1 MLTALML
8 FPLPGTVFFT
18 FFLAFTW
25 LNLAA
30 IFKCHGH
37 YAIQESLSPWHILST
52 HTHTLWHTQKHRR
65 KYRYTHYTHR
75 LCHPMV
81 ITLILPWHLNS
92 CTKLPVDFSRD
103 PSMLGVHGG
112 QGPCLIH
119 LGPSTTP
126 CVAKSPQSAWLM
138 LNVREQPG
146 CPCAGPA
153 WSEKGCAHE
162 PSPKASP
169 MPGPEQDVCFL
180 IYILWGAMCYVS
192 SSITH
197 VTNVLLLQN
206 VLLFWQIAMECHHFN
221 LNWGRHTAELQ
232 GTLALGSRCLT
243 SDMRFPT
250 W

>member
-30 IFKCHGH
+30 IFKCRGH

-52 HTHTLWHTQKHRR
+52 HTHTHTLWHTQKRGHI
-65 KYRYTHYTHR
+65 YRYTHCTHG

-112 QGPCLIH
+112 QGLCLVH

-126 CVAKSPQSAWLM
+126 CVAKSPQSAWLR

-146 CPCAGPA
+146 CPSAGPA
-153 WSEKGCAHE
+153 WPERRCAHE
-162 PSPKASP
+162 PSPKASSCQVLSRISVSLYIFYGELHAMSAAVLP
-169 MPGPEQDVCFL
+169 TLLCIITLKCFAFL
-180 IYILWGAMCYVS
+180 TNCNGMS
-192 SSITH
+192 S
-197 VTNVLLLQN
+197 
-206 VLLFWQIAMECHHFN
+206 F
-221 LNWGRHTAELQ
+221 
-232 GTLALGSRCLT
+232 
-243 SDMRFPT
+243 
-250 W
+250 